1 MVKKKDYELQLDKKL
16 VTYTAPQSRVSEQY
30 KTLRTNINFISRNQG
45 FRSIAVTSAAYAEG
59 KSTTSANLAIVFALE
74 GKRLLLIDGDMRK
87 PTLHN
92 AFNIKNLK
100 GLSSVLTQEESL
112 RNAIYPTHIENLD
125 LLNCG
130 DIPPNPPEL
139 LASNLMSG
147 LLEQAKEMYD
157 LIIIDTPPILAFA
170 DSKILASQCE
180 GSLLVINSG
189 VTEKENALLAKEAI
203 FESNSKLIGAVLNNF
218 SISKENNRYQ
228 AGHLENSRK

>member
-1 MVKKKDYELQLDKKL
+1 MVKKKHEKIQLDKKL
-16 VTYTAPQSRVSEQY
+16 ITYTSPQSRVTEQY
-30 KTLRTNINFISRNQG
+30 KTLRTNINFISRNQD
-45 FRSIAVTSAAYAEG
+45 FRSIAVTSAAYGEG

-87 PTLHN
+87 PSLHD

-100 GLSSVLTQEESL
+100 GLSSVLTKEESL
-112 RNAIYPTHIENLD
+112 KNAIYPTHIENLD

-130 DIPPNPPEL
+130 SLPLNPPEL
-139 LASNLMSG
+139 LASEFMSNL
-147 LLEQAKEMYD
+147 LKQAMEMYD

-189 VTEKENALLAKEAI
+189 VTQKENALLAKEAI
-203 FESNSKLIGAVLNNF
+203 FESNSQLIGAVLNNF
-218 SISKENNRYQ
+218 SAPKENNRYLTGQ
-228 AGHLENSRK
+228 LENSR